1 MNILKKSKAGETVK
15 FEEINEIF
23 NNLEKLDHHDCVRVD
38 QILTRIYN
46 ERETEFQWG
55 SVCMNAKWET
65 L

>member
-46 ERETEFQWG
+46 ERETEFQ
-55 SVCMNAKWET
+55 
-65 L
+65 